1 MFRKGEE
8 VKSYAQDSE
17 DLILYSMLKGVQ
29 KGKYIDVGASDPE
42 HLSVTKLFY
51 DLGWNGLNIEP
62 LDYRHKLLVE
72 QRPND
77 INLRI
82 ALGEKHD
89 VDILY
94 DIDTGSTFK
103 KEIADSYNL
112 NFPTKEVE
120 IFTLSEIY
128 DTYCSDWEAVHF
140 CKIDVEGYEKQV
152 LLGVKDWNKFRPW
165 VFCMESTIPST
176 DIPCYEEWEYIL
188 LKNGYELFYEKGINR
203 YYIDSDKK
211 DKISQVEL

>member
-1 MFRKGEE
+1 M
-8 VKSYAQDSE
+8 KSYAQDSE

-152 LLGVKDWNKFRPW
+152 LLGVKDWNTIKTRIKDSVAKFLYNKTHRSPMILP
-165 VFCMESTIPST
+165 VIME
-176 DIPCYEEWEYIL
+176 
-188 LKNGYELFYEKGINR
+188 
-203 YYIDSDKK
+203 
-211 DKISQVEL
+211 V